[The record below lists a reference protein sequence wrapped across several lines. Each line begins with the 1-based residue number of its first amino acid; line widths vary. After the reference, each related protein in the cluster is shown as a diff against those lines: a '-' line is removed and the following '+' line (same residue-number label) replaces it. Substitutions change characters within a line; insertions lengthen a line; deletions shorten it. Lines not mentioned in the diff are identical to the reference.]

1 MPMLTAVLLLLAPV
15 SCAKRV
21 AIVTGGTRGIGRGIS
36 EALAA
41 KGFDLLVTYNT
52 DAKAAETA
60 AAELTAAHGCTVE
73 CVGGDISRDTTRDAI
88 FAHYDTAFKSH
99 ELGAV
104 IHNAGQYVGITSD
117 NADGLSAANFGF
129 GDGSMLDADGKMQLD
144 VMHYYQRMYGDAYVD
159 LMERGLARMTEEGGG
174 SLVGV
179 SSPGCT
185 QQYNANLGYD
195 MPGSGKC
202 VMEYTMRLFALRC
215 AAKGVNCNVVIP
227 GVTETDAWGRLAEK
241 RGASKEE
248 LVAGIASRLS
258 PMGAMAPRQL
268 GDAVAF
274 LCSPEGRLIT
284 GVSLP
289 VDGGVHLKA

>member
-1 MPMLTAVLLLLAPV
+1 MPMLTAVLLLLAPF

-159 LMERGLARMTEEGGG
+159 LMERGLARMTEDGGG

-227 GVTETDAWGRLAEK
+227 GVTETDAWGKLAET
-241 RGASKEE
+241 RGAKKEE

-258 PMGAMAPRQL
+258 PMGAMQPRQL